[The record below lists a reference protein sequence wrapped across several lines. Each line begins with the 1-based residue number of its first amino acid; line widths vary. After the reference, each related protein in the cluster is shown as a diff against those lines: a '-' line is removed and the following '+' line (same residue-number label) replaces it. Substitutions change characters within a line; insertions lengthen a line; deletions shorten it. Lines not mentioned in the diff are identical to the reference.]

1 MSICHL
7 RWMICNNKVV
17 DDMPLFERMICNFC
31 EIDDIQ
37 CLRIDL
43 KKPSPVGEGGPLAVD
58 EVSGQGMPLG
68 EFDEEEANTSSV
80 ILANA
85 RMPPSPTGE
94 GLEYI
99 PPSRMIIK
107 RRESV
112 LAQASERRL
121 LLGALGEAEQSAKR
135 KAQRCFAPK
144 GVYPTTTL
152 LMIYRFVETDD
163 NQAKRVCACTS
174 ERVQIAPRC
183 ARRSR
188 AEREAQSTK
197 VLCTERSICRSYRM
211 DDIPPTV
218 DKKRCSLR

>member
-1 MSICHL
+1 M
-7 RWMICNNKVV
+7 
-17 DDMPLFERMICNFC
+17 
-31 EIDDIQ
+31 
-37 CLRIDL
+37 
-43 KKPSPVGEGGPLAVD
+43 D
-58 EVSGQGMPLG
+58 EVSRQEMPLG
-68 EFDEEEANTSSV
+68 KFDEEKANTSSV

-107 RRESV
+107 RSESV

-163 NQAKRVCACTS
+163 MPPSVDDMHGKAVMICHFYEVDGTP
-174 ERVQIAPRC
+174 PR
-183 ARRSR
+183 R
-188 AEREAQSTK
+188 
-197 VLCTERSICRSYRM
+197 LFLFH
-211 DDIPPTV
+211 P
-218 DKKRCSLR
+218 